1 MWTGTAL
8 CVVDRAGRGLG
19 PHQANEGIDSPLR
32 DFRTTRRVDGKGTT
46 GDGPCG
52 IKLSLL
58 SQLSAASQAHAHQTE
73 LFSEIVIN
81 GEHSEFS
88 PALWRNATRA
98 MRTAKASTSD
108 EIGGRP
114 GYCRCLKPS
123 NFWASSLR
131 YQARI
136 VSGLATHA
144 TSRSALRPRRFPI
157 SARVIRSGSERR
169 SRAGNL
175 VLKIRFSA
183 AKSHS
188 ATRVLG

>member
-8 CVVDRAGRGLG
+8 CVIDRAGRGLG

-32 DFRTTRRVDGKGTT
+32 DFRTTRRVDGKGTMD
-46 GDGPCG
+46 DGPCG

-144 TSRSALRPRRFPI
+144 TSRSALGQGAFRFRPGWSVPGRKGAVAPATWSLRFGSRRP
-157 SARVIRSGSERR
+157 
-169 SRAGNL
+169 NT
-175 VLKIRFSA
+175 
-183 AKSHS
+183 HS
-188 ATRVLG
+188 ATRALG